1 MIAVL
6 FYCIIIGSFR
16 SLSIIHPFVLVA
28 IGSLVAAGFLMSKDK
43 WWGCFGGVAVGIFL
57 IYMGLQ
63 ETGQIIKEWPLGI
76 ILCAY
81 YIVCGIFIFIRHTT
95 KITE

>member
-1 MIAVL
+1 MIIA
-6 FYCIIIGSFR
+6 SFR

-28 IGSLVAAGFLMSKDK
+28 IGSLVVAGLLMSKEK
-43 WWGCFGGVAVGIFL
+43 WWGCFGGVAVGIVL

-76 ILCAY
+76 ILCVY
-81 YIVCGIFIFIRHTT
+81 YIVCGIFILFRKPT
-95 KITE
+95 KKTEIQTNH